1 MPDLE
6 TLYTIGVHNPRLLAA
21 LVLIWACSALLNFA
35 IAHRSQIDEWCEER
49 PRVAGVLKI
58 FRALG
63 LDPWGLAQGITLIVK
78 GRFPLSLEKA
88 KAAVQAPRSTLR
100 PPPITMLCLGLF
112 VLLGVSTGCSGTP
125 PRPQYVADLVPQICR
140 VALALV
146 APKVSDAEAA
156 RICKDARL
164 AAKLAATVADAAIA
178 TAEEAR
184 EQEAEKPTEAEAPSV
199 DAGAGGAP

>member
-21 LVLIWACSALLNFA
+21 LVLLWACSALLNFA

-63 LDPWGLAQGITLIVK
+63 LDPWGLAQGISLIVK

-100 PPPITMLCLGLF
+100 PPPLALMVVCFSALALQALFGLAY
-112 VLLGVSTGCSGTP
+112 GCSGSQPPP
-125 PRPQYVADLVPQICR
+125 PRSVADLAPEICR
-140 VALALV
+140 VALAGQNLE
-146 APKVSDAEAA
+146 PAEAA
-156 RICKDARL
+156 RICRDTRL
-164 AAKLAATVADAAIA
+164 AAQLAATVAEAAIA
-178 TAEEAR
+178 AAEESRKQSAD
-184 EQEAEKPTEAEAPSV
+184 QAAAS
-199 DAGAGGAP
+199 AGAGGGS